1 MLLIIPFC
9 INVKKTFYKNKFLLN
24 KIFLNLMN
32 LCNEL
37 IYKMLAYTKRSFFVL
52 FTTDLQ

>member
-9 INVKKTFYKNKFLLN
+9 INVKKTFYKNKFLLK

-32 LCNEL
+32 LCNKL
-37 IYKMLAYTKRSFFVL
+37 IYKMLAYTKRGFFVL